1 MSNDDYN
8 YGPLEHEL
16 GGGACADNLSPEQPA
31 LTEAEAQ
38 LVIGAIPLQALP
50 EQPAREADDHEL
62 RKQALI
68 ATAEFIADD
77 RRWQELRDG
86 GAICKSHEL
95 AVLVTHINDGEPCS
109 DYLHDAPAARK
120 AGVE

>member
-1 MSNDDYN
+1 MSTTMHTIRRYAREGLNKPESRETALALIANLADDAI
-8 YGPLEHEL
+8 EH
-16 GGGACADNLSPEQPA
+16 P
-31 LTEAEAQ
+31 
-38 LVIGAIPLQALP
+38 P
-50 EQPAREADDHEL
+50 EQPAREADDQEL